1 MPNSGSERQRGGRS
15 NSRSNAL
22 GSRPAFC
29 ATSPK
34 LDKLA
39 LRVRPLTDLARVSP
53 NDKPHVTQRQHATC
67 VPAHN
72 APAWQVPLTALAW
85 LT

>member
-22 GSRPAFC
+22 GSRPAFR

-53 NDKPHVTQRQHATC
+53 NDKPMSPSVNTQRRC
-67 VPAHN
+67 PPRMR
-72 APAWQVPLTALAW
+72 PAWQVPLTALDG
-85 LT
+85 

>member
-22 GSRPAFC
+22 GSRPAFR

-53 NDKPHVTQRQHATC
+53 NDKRMSPSVNPQRRCPPTMRS
-67 VPAHN
+67 
-72 APAWQVPLTALAW
+72 AWQVPLTALDG
-85 LT
+85 